1 MAAKNINREQFYSLL
16 EDDQPMLVDYWA
28 PWCGYCRKISSA
40 YDKAAEQYGASLT
53 VVKINIDEEPQ
64 LAKDQGIEII
74 PTLIF
79 YKGGKAV
86 DSIIAPESK
95 AMIDEFI
102 GKNLKNS
109 EEKQGREEHV
119 YDMVVIGGG
128 PGGYTAA
135 MYASR
140 SGLDTV
146 LLEKLSAGG
155 QMALTHQIDNYPGYE
170 DGIDGLSLAEKMQQG
185 AERFG
190 TRTEIAEV
198 VSVDLDQTPK
208 VIETTEGIFYGKTV
222 VFATGASPR
231 ELGIA
236 DEKELVGRGVHYC
249 AACDGMFYKGKT
261 VVVVGGGNSAAAD
274 AMVLSRIAKKVI
286 LIHRRDTLRAT
297 KIYHEPLK
305 KAENIQFCW
314 NSVVVELIHDDKV
327 TGVKIKDVSTGKEHS
342 IECDGVF
349 ISVGRKPAT
358 ELIQG
363 QLDTDQGGYVIADE
377 TTRTNIQG
385 VFAVGDVRKKD
396 LRQVVTAVSDGAV
409 AVHYAEEYLTGNPV

>member
-1 MAAKNINREQFYSLL
+1 
-16 EDDQPMLVDYWA
+16 
-28 PWCGYCRKISSA
+28 
-40 YDKAAEQYGASLT
+40 
-53 VVKINIDEEPQ
+53 
-64 LAKDQGIEII
+64 
-74 PTLIF
+74 
-79 YKGGKAV
+79 
-86 DSIIAPESK
+86 
-95 AMIDEFI
+95 
-102 GKNLKNS
+102 
-109 EEKQGREEHV
+109 
-119 YDMVVIGGG
+119 MVVIGGG

-190 TRTEIAEV
+190 ARTEIAEV
-198 VSVDLDQTPK
+198 LSVDLNQTPK
-208 VIETTEGIFYGKTV
+208 VIETTEGMFYGKTV
-222 VFATGASPR
+222 VLATGASPR

-261 VVVVGGGNSAAAD
+261 VIIVGGGNSAAAD

-297 KIYHEPLK
+297 QIYHEPLK
-305 KAENIQFCW
+305 KAENIEFCW
-314 NSVVVELIHDDKV
+314 NSVVVGLIHDDKV
-327 TGVKIKDVSTGKEHS
+327 TGVKIKDVNTGKERS
-342 IECDGVF
+342 IECDGIF

-358 ELIQG
+358 ELIRG

-377 TTRTNIQG
+377 TTCTNIPG
-385 VFAVGDVRKKD
+385 VFAVGDVRKKE

-409 AVHYAEEYLTGNPV
+409 AVHHAEEYLAGHPA

>member
-1 MAAKNINREQFYSLL
+1 MAAKSINREQFYSLL
-16 EDDQPMLVDYWA
+16 EGDQPVLVDYWA

-40 YDKAAEQYGASLT
+40 YDKAAEQYGDSLA

-79 YKGGKAV
+79 YKDGKAA
-86 DSIIAPESK
+86 DSITAPESK
-95 AMIDEFI
+95 AVIDEFI
-102 GKNLKNS
+102 GKNLES
-109 EEKQGREEHV
+109 AEEKQDREKHV

-190 TRTEIAEV
+190 ARTEIAEV
-198 VSVDLDQTPK
+198 LSVDLNQTPK
-208 VIETTEGIFYGKTV
+208 VIETTEGMFYGKTV
-222 VFATGASPR
+222 VLATGASPR

-261 VVVVGGGNSAAAD
+261 VIIVGGGNSAAAD

-297 KIYHEPLK
+297 QIYHEPLK
-305 KAENIQFCW
+305 KAENIEFCW
-314 NSVVVELIHDDKV
+314 NSVVVGLIHDDKV
-327 TGVKIKDVSTGKEHS
+327 TGVKIKDVNTGKERS
-342 IECDGVF
+342 IECDGIF

-358 ELIQG
+358 ELIRG

-377 TTRTNIQG
+377 TTCTNIPG
-385 VFAVGDVRKKD
+385 VFAVGDVRKKE

-409 AVHYAEEYLTGNPV
+409 AVHHAEEYLAGHPA